1 MYLLFLLI
9 LVDLFI
15 VTVLN
20 KISLKVSK
28 GKSEV
33 VNRMTDNT
41 IAKKKQRQMDKQWST
56 KHYTEI
62 EHNEPYKKRSELCF
76 NSCID
81 GTIFIISL
89 ISF

>member
-1 MYLLFLLI
+1 
-9 LVDLFI
+9 
-15 VTVLN
+15 
-20 KISLKVSK
+20 
-28 GKSEV
+28 
-33 VNRMTDNT
+33 MTDNT